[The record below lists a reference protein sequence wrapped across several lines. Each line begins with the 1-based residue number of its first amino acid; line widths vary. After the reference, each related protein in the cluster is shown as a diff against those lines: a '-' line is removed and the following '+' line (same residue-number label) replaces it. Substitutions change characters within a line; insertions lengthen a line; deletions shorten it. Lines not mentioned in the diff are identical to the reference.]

1 MPITRAGMVELRIEK
16 KVDLLMDKP
25 MEIPKFDLAEQIMAE
40 QRKLSAVR
48 RKGPGKR
55 AKAPGSKSAK
65 SATGPQEPQ
74 RLPTKQ
80 EQIIAEIV
88 TRDIDNLLKGNALD
102 Y

>member
-1 MPITRAGMVELRIEK
+1 
-16 KVDLLMDKP
+16 

-48 RKGPGKR
+48 RKGPDKR
-55 AKAPGSKSAK
+55 AKAPGSKSTK
-65 SATGPQEPQ
+65 SATRPQAPQ
-74 RLPTKQ
+74 RLPTEQ